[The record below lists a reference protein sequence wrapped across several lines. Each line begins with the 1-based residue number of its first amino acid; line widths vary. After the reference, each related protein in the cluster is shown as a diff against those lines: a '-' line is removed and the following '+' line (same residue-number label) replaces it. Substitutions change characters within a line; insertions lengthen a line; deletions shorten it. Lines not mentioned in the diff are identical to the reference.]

1 MMVAGDFDTSET
13 ESVLS
18 YRVDTEADYGR
29 LVCRSESQIMRK
41 QMLLYSFIQFL
52 SQGGERGGGR
62 GRALCLH
69 CDSLSQVSFR

>member
-29 LVCRSESQIMRK
+29 LVCRAENDAEGAAEPCV
-41 QMLLYSFIQFL
+41 FIVTP
-52 SQGGERGGGR
+52 SVR
-62 GRALCLH
+62 
-69 CDSLSQVSFR
+69 